1 MSGLEKVSIEKDAKL
16 RVEWLSKR
24 ITLTEMEKEYIEFQL
39 LEAVKSAMTPAND
52 IGTSEATAILP
63 DVSNRSFNEL
73 EMLAEDLE
81 CVKMWLDNK
90 NVPTH
95 DNDNNQYSVIG
106 RIELL
111 LNGC

>member
-1 MSGLEKVSIEKDAKL
+1 MKYEIVEKCEGKL
-16 RVEWLSKR
+16 P
-24 ITLTEMEKEYIEFQL
+24 IHI
-39 LEAVKSAMTPAND
+39 
-52 IGTSEATAILP
+52 
-63 DVSNRSFNEL
+63 VSNRSFNEL

-95 DNDNNQYSVIG
+95 DKDNKQYSVIG